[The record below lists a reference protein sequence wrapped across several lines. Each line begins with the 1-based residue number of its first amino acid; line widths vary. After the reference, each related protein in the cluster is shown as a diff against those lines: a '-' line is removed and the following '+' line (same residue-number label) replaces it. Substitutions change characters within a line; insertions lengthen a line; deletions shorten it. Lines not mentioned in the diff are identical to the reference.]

1 MHIVFG
7 AGRAADSGMSNS
19 TSIAEFLYAALAMFM
34 VISGYLYK
42 KGKDY
47 RTNITTRV
55 IPILVV
61 LAVSTIVFTTAMY
74 GYLYILGYDL
84 GQYNLLQEIGE
95 VLLGKSCFQDI
106 HAEGY
111 YAGYVASPFDIS
123 AGYYYLQILA
133 VGYLIFFAVA
143 DLVLDD
149 WRKCI
154 ATVAALF
161 AVTGLYTEFI
171 GIQLPFTAQIGPM
184 VAAFLLIG
192 ALMKQYDFALF
203 MENGFQ
209 KKSYWLML
217 LSMAVIGMICITYF
231 PTGMCLYNSHFGDYG
246 SWSIISFC
254 IQSLSCGIVLW
265 FIAVVLIRVPIASDI
280 FRIAGIA
287 SIILYSMHMFIAK
300 LITAPLHTLGTDYWI
315 NLDTVGERLIL
326 LIVTLSI
333 LYLIT
338 FAVYRMKR
346 TLGESTD
353 TAGSPSTDKL

>member
-1 MHIVFG
+1 M
-7 AGRAADSGMSNS
+7 
-19 TSIAEFLYAALAMFM
+19 
-34 VISGYLYK
+34 
-42 KGKDY
+42 
-47 RTNITTRV
+47 
-55 IPILVV
+55 
-61 LAVSTIVFTTAMY
+61 
-74 GYLYILGYDL
+74 
-84 GQYNLLQEIGE
+84 
-95 VLLGKSCFQDI
+95 
-106 HAEGY
+106 
-111 YAGYVASPFDIS
+111 
-123 AGYYYLQILA
+123 
-133 VGYLIFFAVA
+133 
-143 DLVLDD
+143 
-149 WRKCI
+149 
-154 ATVAALF
+154 
-161 AVTGLYTEFI
+161 
-171 GIQLPFTAQIGPM
+171 
-184 VAAFLLIG
+184 AAFLLIG

-217 LSMAVIGMICITYF
+217 LSMAVIGMICIAYF

-300 LITAPLHTLGTDYWI
+300 MIMAPFQPLGTEYWI
-315 NLDTVGERLIL
+315 TLDSLMDRLAL

-338 FAVYRMKR
+338 FGLYRLKK

-353 TAGSPSTDKL
+353 TEYSPSGSRL